1 MKQDYYRPSTKL
13 REGNVFTGV
22 CHSVHKAGSASS
34 PTGTLP
40 LWDHTSQ
47 DHPPPTIPT
56 WTIPH
61 LGLYPLDK
69 APRTIPLGPHL
80 FPEPYLPWDHTPSMN
95 HKSGCYTFYLNAFL
109 SPHFYHPQTKLRK
122 GNVILS
128 SGG

>member
-1 MKQDYYRPSTKL
+1 MHIGLELLNKCSYILDKYKDLKKLIIDLKWCTMKQDYYRPSTKL

-61 LGLYPLDK
+61 LGLYP
-69 APRTIPLGPHL
+69 PG
-80 FPEPYLPWDHTPSMN
+80 
-95 HKSGCYTFYLNAFL
+95 
-109 SPHFYHPQTKLRK
+109 
-122 GNVILS
+122 
-128 SGG
+128 